1 MVSHA
6 KNSGAHYKFWG
17 SWWVGW
23 VWRGLHAL
31 LALDL
36 SKVRLVV
43 SPVGS
48 GAVPTTITAI
58 GGQRTLELDF

>member
-1 MVSHA
+1 M
-6 KNSGAHYKFWG
+6 
-17 SWWVGW
+17 GW

-43 SPVGS
+43 SPVGA
-48 GAVPTTITAI
+48 GAVPPTRTAI
-58 GGQRTLELDF
+58 GGQRTLELGF